1 MIDLEIFKLNCY
13 DGKCLRRTMLS
24 KNCSKDF
31 KQIACHIKYMKQIE
45 KNKNRQE
52 EKQEKLRS
60 KKEKEIKEQTEI
72 ANQEWQI
79 KNCKKELGIEEPIE
93 YEVDQQ
99 YETFKKDV
107 WEKYTGF
114 YDGNV
119 SDRKDWKDICMLWNS
134 LSEQEKNLCDELNE
148 KDYFINHHID
158 IAHLVSRS
166 EKTTKIYDIDN
177 VVLMG
182 RLFHSRIDQ
191 YLNPITGEKINKF
204 QRAFWLSKVKK

>member
-1 MIDLEIFKLNCY
+1 MIDLEIFKLNCH
-13 DGKCLRRTMLS
+13 DGKCLRGTMLS
-24 KNCSKDF
+24 KNCQKQF
-31 KQIACHIKYMKQIE
+31 KQEACFKKYMQQIE

-52 EKQEKLRS
+52 EKQTVKKNKLEEEC
-60 KKEKEIKEQTEI
+60 KEKV
-72 ANQEWQI
+72 ANDVVDWQI